1 MRILPSLLEDCCLL
15 ASVLLSM
22 SEAESDDDTT
32 PTTAVREA
40 SRVRQLFWPLDSD
53 TLLRTFQVPV
63 GARPP
68 IANPIQGIL

>member
-40 SRVRQLFWPLDSD
+40 SRVRQLFWPSVNIFVEMKDFSS
-53 TLLRTFQVPV
+53 TL
-63 GARPP
+63 ARPRH
-68 IANPIQGIL
+68 L